1 MQTQT
6 GNLSGLLSVC
16 FSTHNVLLC
25 SLSLNLTGMKGP
37 TWRQL
42 GALPRPPSGPTM
54 VLARQGCRGNSG
66 PDTDGGA
73 APASVISYNKSAN
86 CQRQA
91 GGVREA
97 RRVPD
102 REPKDPG
109 TSTITP
115 GHEHPPWDVFLILL
129 STPHVSEAASVHVSA
144 LVFSRCTVWDELSRL
159 LLV

>member
-16 FSTHNVLLC
+16 FSTHKVLVC

-86 CQRQA
+86 CQRDRLEVFVRH
-91 GGVREA
+91 GGFLTGSPRT
-97 RRVPD
+97 P
-102 REPKDPG
+102 EPAPSPQDTNIHPEK
-109 TSTITP
+109 ST
-115 GHEHPPWDVFLILL
+115 LL
-129 STPHVSEAASVHVSA
+129 FCQYHT
-144 LVFSRCTVWDELSRL
+144 
-159 LLV
+159 